1 MRRISLSF
9 LPLVILAAVIVV
21 GARAATA
28 NTTLSL
34 VAYSTPKD
42 AYAKI
47 IPAFQATSAGK
58 SVSFT
63 QSYGASGDQ
72 SRAVAAGLGADIVAL
87 SLEPDVTT
95 LVKQGIVPT
104 NWNQNPYHGLVT
116 ASVVDFV

>member
-9 LPLVILAAVIVV
+9 LPILVLPAGIVV

-42 AYAKI
+42 AYGKI

-58 SVSFT
+58 SVSFN

-72 SRAVAAGLGADIVAL
+72 ARAVAAGLSADLVAL
-87 SLEPDVTT
+87 SLAPDVTT
-95 LVKQGIVPT
+95 LVKKGIVPSDWDK
-104 NWNQNPYHGLVT
+104 NAYHGMVT
-116 ASVVDFV
+116 D

>member
-1 MRRISLSF
+1 MRRICLSF
-9 LPLVILAAVIVV
+9 LPLLVLAAGIVV

-47 IPAFQATSAGK
+47 IPAFQSTSAGK
-58 SVSFT
+58 DVSFT

-72 SRAVAAGLGADIVAL
+72 ARNVLNGQPADIVAL
-87 SLEPDVTT
+87 SLQPDVSL
-95 LVKQGIVPT
+95 LVHRHFVPA
-104 NWNQNPYHGLVT
+104 NWNRNKFRGMVSD
-116 ASVVDFV
+116 SV